1 MPQLETMTVRLK
13 KSANQALANI
23 NVFDF
28 DPELHQKIEES
39 DEVTLGAAAKSDKSP
54 MPGAKK

>member
-13 KSANQALANI
+13 KSTNQALANI

-39 DEVTLGAAAKSDKSP
+39 DEMTLGAAKQSDKAV
-54 MPGAKK
+54 MPGTKK